1 MGKLKKV
8 FTNWRVII
16 CFVAVLLAIFA
27 ISPNPFAD
35 GVAVRSVLTN
45 SSAALAG
52 MESPKPTSTLMNLER
67 ITAINNEPIDD
78 MTDYNNFISELKP
91 NRSITIKTTDG
102 LYKLTTQGTNASEL
116 VDLGLNVYDAPTTNI
131 RKGLELQGGTR
142 VLLQPETPLSK
153 DDMATLIQNMNYRLN
168 VYGLSDLIIK
178 EAGDLSGNQYV
189 LVEIAGAKEE
199 EVNELLAKQGKFQAT
214 IGNSTVFKGGSDITY
229 VCRSA
234 DCSGIDSR
242 YGCQKASDGWLCR
255 FSFSI
260 SLTPEAA
267 QRQADLTRN
276 LSVVND
282 GGEDYLSE
290 KLLLYLD
297 DTQVDELNIGADLRG
312 RAVTEIQISGSGV
325 GATEE
330 LAAYD
335 SLDNMKRLQ
344 TILIT
349 GSLPVKLNVVKTDTI
364 SPVFGKELLNNS
376 LLIGI
381 VSLVAVSFTIFLR
394 YKKIQLV
401 IPIIMTSLIEL
412 LILLGVAA
420 LMRQNLDLSTIAGII
435 ISIGTGV
442 NDQIV
447 ITDETLRG
455 VKSASEI
462 YNWKERIKSAFVIIM
477 GAYFT
482 LFFAMLPLIFA
493 GAGLLRG
500 FAIASIV
507 GLTAGVLITR
517 PAYAQVIEILI
528 KEE

>member
-1 MGKLKKV
+1 MSRLKKV

-16 CFVAVLLAIFA
+16 CFVVLLFFLFA

-52 MESPKPTSTLMNLER
+52 MESPKATSTLMNLER
-67 ITAINNEPIDD
+67 ITAMNNIPIED
-78 MTDYNNFISELKP
+78 MTDYNNFISELKS
-91 NRSITIKTTDG
+91 NRTITVKTTKG
-102 LYKLTTQGTNASEL
+102 LYRVTTQGTNDS
-116 VDLGLNVYDAPTTNI
+116 VDLGLSVYDAPTTNI

-142 VLLQPETPLSK
+142 VLLQPETILS
-153 DDMATLIQNMNYRLN
+153 DDEMATLIKNMNYRLN

-229 VCRSA
+229 VCRSG
-234 DCSGIDSR
+234 DCSGIDTS
-242 YGCQKASDGWLCR
+242 YGCQKSGDGWMCR
-255 FSFSI
+255 FNFAI

-276 LSVVND
+276 LSVINE
-282 GGEDYLSE
+282 GSEDYLSE
-290 KLLLYLD
+290 KIILYLD

-312 RAVTEIQISGSGV
+312 RAVTDIQISGSGI
-325 GATEE
+325 GTTEE
-330 LAAYD
+330 LAATN
-335 SLDNMKRLQ
+335 SLENMKRLQ

-349 GSLPVKLNVVKTDTI
+349 GSLPVKLNVVKVDTI

-376 LLIGI
+376 LLIGAVALI
-381 VSLVAVSFTIFLR
+381 AVSFTIFLR

-447 ITDETLRG
+447 ITDEALRG
-455 VKSASEI
+455 VKSSSEI